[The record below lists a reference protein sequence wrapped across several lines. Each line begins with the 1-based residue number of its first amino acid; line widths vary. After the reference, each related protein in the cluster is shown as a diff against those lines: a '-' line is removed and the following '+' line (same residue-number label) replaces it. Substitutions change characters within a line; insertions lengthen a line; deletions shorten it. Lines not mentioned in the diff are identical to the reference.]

1 MMASTRKS
9 AVRTISKA
17 KDMSNSSGF
26 DEVHTSKEMKLQELY
41 GINVF
46 NDAVQRQMLPRSVYQ
61 ALRRTV
67 ESGAELDLEIADA
80 VASAMKEWAIE
91 RGATHYTHWFQPM
104 TGLTAEKH
112 DSFLTPGGN
121 GEPLMAFSGKELVRG
136 EPDASSFPSG
146 GIRATFEA
154 RGYTAWDPTSP
165 AFLREAAD
173 GATLTIPTA
182 FCSWTGE
189 ALDKKTPLLRSCEA
203 IGTQA
208 VRLLHLIGEQAV
220 SRVYPT
226 AGAEQEYFLIDREFY
241 FLRPDLVSAGR
252 TLVGAKPPKGQE
264 LDDHYFGAISHRV
277 LTFMMEA
284 EQELWKLGVPI
295 KTRHNEVA
303 PSQFEFAP
311 YFEHISV
318 AADHNMLTMEV
329 LQDVAERHGLAA
341 LLHEKPFAGVNG
353 SGKHLNWSLS
363 DDLGHNLLD
372 PGKTPHDNLKFIL
385 FLSAIIRA
393 VDLHQDLLRAS
404 VAVAGNDHRLGANE
418 APPAIM
424 SIFIGDNL
432 QEVVDSLVEGRAPAM
447 EASESGGDLRLGV
460 SALPDL
466 PRDATDRNR
475 TSPFAFTGNKFEFRA
490 VASSQSVSY
499 PSTILNTIVA
509 ESIDYIASQIEA
521 RSEAKDR
528 GSMIQEIVRETLSQH
543 GRVLFTG
550 DNYSRDWEAEAEER
564 GLLNLRTTP
573 QALAYFARDKNTAL
587 FDKYGVFSPR
597 ETISR
602 SNVLFEKYIGRIHI
616 EALSLKELAGT
627 VILPTAINWQGSLAE
642 SINATMSAAPKV
654 QLDTQREY
662 LEEVAGATS
671 RLKASCDKLTVL
683 CDLASAKEEELE
695 ISALATWYCADVI
708 AAMDAVRAEADH
720 LESLVDDDIWP
731 LPKYRELLFVH

>member
-1 MMASTRKS
+1 MTASTRKS

-17 KDMSNSSGF
+17 KDISNSNGF
-26 DEVHTSKEMKLQELY
+26 EEVHKSKEMKLQELY
-41 GINVF
+41 GISVF

-165 AFLREAAD
+165 AFLRETAD

-277 LTFMMEA
+277 LAFMMEA

-353 SGKHLNWSLS
+353 SGKHLNWSLC

-385 FLSAIIRA
+385 FLCAIIRA

-432 QEVVDSLVEGRAPAM
+432 QEVVDSLVEGRAPAQS
-447 EASESGGDLRLGV
+447 EAANGDDLRLGV

-509 ESIDYIASQIEA
+509 ESIDHLANEIEA
-521 RSEAKDR
+521 RSEASDR
-528 GSMIQEIVRETLSQH
+528 GAMIQEIVRETLSKH

-550 DNYSRDWEAEAEER
+550 DNYSGDWEAEAQKR

-573 QALAYFARDKNTAL
+573 EALDYFASEANTAL

-597 ETISR
+597 ETASR
-602 SNVLFEKYIGRIHI
+602 SNVLYEKYIGRIHI
-616 EALSLKELAGT
+616 EALALKELAST
-627 VILPTAINWQGSLAE
+627 VVLPTAINWQGNLAD
-642 SINATMSAAPKV
+642 SINATLSAAPAAEIGP
-654 QLDTQREY
+654 QREY
-662 LEEVAGATS
+662 LEEVASVTGH
-671 RLKASCDKLTVL
+671 LKAACDKLTVL
-683 CDLASAKEEELE
+683 CDLAQAKEK
-695 ISALATWYCADVI
+695 ALALGDLAAWYCADVI

-720 LESLVDDDIWP
+720 LEGLVDDETWP